1 MKLALSFFLAVLVVM
16 SHQQFQRNP
25 YHMMFDA
32 FPWLS
37 PLPRYPV
44 NPAFYYDYE
53 TATVSIPS
61 NLKNDDVYPVENNRN
76 VFSPEDEGEEYADTQ
91 SRVKGFS
98 LNRPR
103 PSSQQDDDQQNN
115 ARFLYNID
123 TTTARPYNHP
133 FFKTATF
140 TSTVTLSLN
149 SIQNCVPAN
158 EVIANVQP
166 CQPNQQAIVGRRR
179 RDNVIDD
186 FSYLPE
192 DTQFPPINPSNTFN
206 LMPTVLSNLNDDNLD
221 LLSSSMND
229 IDLPNLSRSE
239 DDQHNFREKRF
250 FINKNRFVALSVST
264 SFVFV
269 NSTIRA
275 TVNLL
280 NPVPAP
286 GAGPCVPV
294 PAIPAPVAPAVPVT
308 CVGCLPPD
316 FVVCPPPVAG

>member
-1 MKLALSFFLAVLVVM
+1 
-16 SHQQFQRNP
+16 
-25 YHMMFDA
+25 
-32 FPWLS
+32 
-37 PLPRYPV
+37 
-44 NPAFYYDYE
+44 
-53 TATVSIPS
+53 
-61 NLKNDDVYPVENNRN
+61 
-76 VFSPEDEGEEYADTQ
+76 
-91 SRVKGFS
+91 
-98 LNRPR
+98 
-103 PSSQQDDDQQNN
+103 
-115 ARFLYNID
+115 
-123 TTTARPYNHP
+123 
-133 FFKTATF
+133 
-140 TSTVTLSLN
+140 
-149 SIQNCVPAN
+149 
-158 EVIANVQP
+158 
-166 CQPNQQAIVGRRR
+166 
-179 RDNVIDD
+179 
-186 FSYLPE
+186 
-192 DTQFPPINPSNTFN
+192 
-206 LMPTVLSNLNDDNLD
+206 MPTVLSNLNDDDLD